1 MSLRDGPSVMSRY
14 LTKVSILGH
23 LISRHAMGCCCESRI
38 MPSGDAAKW
47 GRVSWRHEDGSM
59 TDTPAIEEKRL
70 RAASS
75 CSVPKRMALEDTEV
89 NSTYSAKSSSSSTTT
104 GLSMRSAAS
113 CMMYDLAVS
122 PKVSSL
128 RRPDFMRSPQR
139 DPVMLPSR
147 ARNHESVRWLS
158 VALIIGG
165 SSLRMRA
172 DWKAGPHRGGWA
184 TEPHWADWET
194 EPHWDSLGLFEGQLV
209 GLLPARCLSRRL
221 RLRCP

>member
-1 MSLRDGPSVMSRY
+1 MSRY

-23 LISRHAMGCCCESRI
+23 LISRHASGRCCASRI

-47 GRVSWRHEDGSM
+47 GRVSWRHDDGSM
-59 TDTPAIEEKRL
+59 TETPAIEENRL

-147 ARNHESVRWLS
+147 ARNHSRERWLS
-158 VALIIGG
+158 LVLIIGG
-165 SSLRMRA
+165 SFLRVM
-172 DWKAGPHRGGWA
+172 AGQAEPHWGGWA
-184 TEPHWADWET
+184 TEPHRDCQCLT
-194 EPHWDSLGLFEGQLV
+194 EALFV
-209 GLLPARCLSRRL
+209 WLLPARCLSRL
-221 RLRCP
+221 LWLRCP